1 MPPDDRPLGNVANH
15 LLFENELVRVWE
27 MRLAPGERSDRHRH
41 DLPYLLCVLEGSRVD
56 AEIEGAGR
64 VELPV
69 QAGSVFF
76 VPPGATETAI
86 NASGE
91 RFREI
96 LIELKGADGH
106 ELQLAMANVPGQIV
120 AVSVGALAGCEDHL
134 PDAHELVLEEQLV
147 GDVAERSFVSRHD

>member
-1 MPPDDRPLGNVANH
+1 MTTDDRPLGNVANK

-27 MRLAPGERSDRHRH
+27 MDLAPGERSDRHRH

-56 AEIEGAGR
+56 AEVEGSGR

-69 QAGSVFF
+69 QPGSVFF

-86 NASGE
+86 NPTRG

-96 LIELKGADGH
+96 LIELKRAQGVDAK
-106 ELQLAMANVPGQIV
+106 LAVANVPAATPRG
-120 AVSVGALAGCEDHL
+120 
-134 PDAHELVLEEQLV
+134 
-147 GDVAERSFVSRHD
+147 

>member
-1 MPPDDRPLGNVANH
+1 MTQDDRPLGNVANH

-27 MRLAPGERSDRHRH
+27 MSLAPGERSDRHRH

-69 QAGSVFF
+69 QPGSVFF

-86 NASGE
+86 NVSGE

-96 LIELKGADGH
+96 LIELKQAGSSAA
-106 ELQLAMANVPGQIV
+106 QFAVANAPAPIRRG
-120 AVSVGALAGCEDHL
+120 
-134 PDAHELVLEEQLV
+134 
-147 GDVAERSFVSRHD
+147 

>member
-1 MPPDDRPLGNVANH
+1 MTRDDRPLGNVANK

-27 MRLAPGERSDRHRH
+27 MDLAPGERSDLHRH

-56 AEIEGAGR
+56 AEIEGSGR

-69 QAGSVFF
+69 QPGSVFF

-86 NASGE
+86 NPSGE

-96 LIELKGADGH
+96 LIELKQASGIGAGF
-106 ELQLAMANVPGQIV
+106 AAANVPAPPIARG
-120 AVSVGALAGCEDHL
+120 
-134 PDAHELVLEEQLV
+134 
-147 GDVAERSFVSRHD
+147 

>member
-1 MPPDDRPLGNVANH
+1 MARDDRPLGNVANK

-27 MRLAPGERSDRHRH
+27 MDLAPGARSDRHRH

-69 QAGSVFF
+69 QPGSVYF

-96 LIELKGADGH
+96 LIELKQTGNGAV
-106 ELQLAMANVPGQIV
+106 QFASANVPASPV
-120 AVSVGALAGCEDHL
+120 ARG
-134 PDAHELVLEEQLV
+134 
-147 GDVAERSFVSRHD
+147 